1 MAQIL
6 DQWGRPIERSVLSTQ
21 QTEKTDWLHREIA
34 SHPARH
40 LTLDRVFGILQEA
53 EFGFLI
59 RQHELFRD
67 MEERSPHIQAELH
80 KRKRSV
86 TKLQWDV
93 QPPRNPTKEEQ
104 SLTAFARE
112 ALCDLP
118 GFKDLLFDCLDA
130 IANGFAAL
138 ELEWTRLGNTW
149 VIEKHHW
156 RPQSWFQ
163 LDQATR
169 MHIHLR
175 DGTPDGSKLL
185 PFGWILHRHKA
196 VSGYTARQGLMRV
209 LVWPYLI
216 EQYAT
221 WDFAEFLDIYGMPLR
236 VGKFPNKATTDER
249 NTLWR
254 ALVGIGHNA
263 AAMIPDSMSIDF
275 EEAMRNAE
283 SPFVAAQSWAERAES
298 KCIVGQTMSAESH
311 PSGLGSGNAKLH
323 GEVRNDIRDADTEVL
338 NATITEQVIYP
349 YLALNMGFTD
359 IRRCPRFVLDISQ
372 SEDIVSWGKALPE
385 LASVMKIPARFA
397 HERLR
402 IPVPLNGEPVLA
414 VDVADVKPLQE
425 AKSLAAASAAVPQ
438 PVDLRAIDRI
448 DPVQGQID
456 RALDMLARELPGQG
470 RDLARAALAAVSK
483 AGDFQEALAALS
495 ADHVQTGDAILIEAI
510 ARAMFV
516 VELLGVDAVAREIAS
531 GRH

>member
-21 QTEKTDWLHREIA
+21 QTENIQWLHREIA
-34 SHPARH
+34 AHPARH
-40 LTLDRVFGILQEA
+40 LTLDRAFGILQEA
-53 EFGFLI
+53 EYGFLI

-67 MEERSPHIQAELH
+67 MEERSPHIQAELG
-80 KRKRSV
+80 KRKRAI

-104 SLTAFARE
+104 NLTAFARE
-112 ALCDLP
+112 ALLDLTCLE
-118 GFKDLLFDCLDA
+118 DLLFDCLDA

-138 ELEWTRLGNTW
+138 ELEWMRLGGAW
-149 VIEKHHW
+149 IIEKYHW
-156 RPQSWFQ
+156 RSQSWFQ

-175 DGTPDGSKLL
+175 DGTPDGSRLR

-209 LVWPYLI
+209 LIWPYLI

-236 VGKFPNKATTDER
+236 VGKFPNKATTEER

-263 AAMIPDSMSIDF
+263 AAMIPDSMSIEF
-275 EEAMRNAE
+275 EKAMDKAE

-298 KCIVGQTMSAESH
+298 KAILGQTMSAEAH
-311 PSGLGSGNAKLH
+311 GSGLGSGNAKLH
-323 GEVRNDIRDADTEVL
+323 GEVRTDIRDADTKVL

-349 YLALNMGFTD
+349 YLALNMGFSD
-359 IRRCPRFVLDISQ
+359 IRRCPRFVLDISEA
-372 SEDIVSWGKALPE
+372 EDIAVLSKSFAS
-385 LASVMKIPARFA
+385 LAAFMKIPARYA

-402 IPVPLNGEPVLA
+402 IPEPVNGEPVLA
-414 VDVADVKPLQE
+414 INVADVKPLQQ
-425 AKSLAAASAAVPQ
+425 AKSIAAASAELPQ
-438 PVDLRAIDRI
+438 TADLSAIDRI

-456 RALDMLARELPGQG
+456 RALDMLAKELPGQG
-470 RDLARAALAAVSK
+470 KDLARAALAAVSN
-483 AGDFQEALAALS
+483 ATDFQEALAALS
-495 ADHVQTGDAILIEAI
+495 ADHVQIKDAVLIEAI

-516 VELLGVDAVAREIAS
+516 VELLGADAVAKEIAS